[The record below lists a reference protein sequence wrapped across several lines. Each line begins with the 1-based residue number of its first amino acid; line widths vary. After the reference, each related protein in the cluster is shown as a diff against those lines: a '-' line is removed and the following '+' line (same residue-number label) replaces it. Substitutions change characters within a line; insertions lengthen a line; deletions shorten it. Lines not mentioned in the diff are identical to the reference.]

1 MEQSSNANHEKTL
14 ALLKTNY
21 ENLHSAYWECHKFYW
36 TMTSIFLPITLT
48 AFALI
53 IRDIQKTEI
62 FILVLSWI
70 VVFSL
75 LTYWFRS
82 SQYLDSWNETRRE
95 RLKLLE
101 NYFNKLDY
109 ARPLNNDED
118 FFKQYNLEYKGGF
131 KKLTLCLYLVLITAT
146 FGILIVKLSL

>member
-1 MEQSSNANHEKTL
+1 
-14 ALLKTNY
+14 
-21 ENLHSAYWECHKFYW
+21 
-36 TMTSIFLPITLT
+36 MTSIFLPITLT

-53 IRDIQKTEI
+53 VSDVQKTEI
-62 FILVLSWI
+62 PILVFSWI

-95 RLKLLE
+95 RLQLLE

-109 ARPLNNDED
+109 AHLLNNNED

-131 KKLTLCLYLVLITAT
+131 KRLTLCLYLVLIIAT